1 MFQVGFGA
9 AVNLCYNQAM
19 GIQRQQ
25 DQEPNQP
32 KPERIVDTR
41 MDEENLAEQAEEI
54 SLRPL
59 TFQDYV
65 GQERLKKNLKL
76 AIDAVKKR
84 DDGTTLDH
92 VLLYGPPGL
101 GKTTMANII
110 AHEMGASLRVTSGP
124 AIERAGDLASI
135 LTNLQ
140 NGDVLF
146 IDEIHR
152 LRRAV
157 EEVLYSAM
165 EDYKL
170 DIVIGKGPA
179 ARSVRLDLPKF
190 TVVGATTRTGSLAG
204 PLRDRF
210 GLIHRLEYYKTAEIE
225 KIIDRTA
232 RILGTEIA
240 PEATKLLATRSR
252 LTPRIANRLTKRVR
266 DYAEVHGN
274 GFIDEK
280 LTRGAL
286 ELMEIDELGL
296 DPADRNMLELMLE
309 NYGDRPVGLTTI
321 AALTGDEAATVE
333 DYYEP
338 YMLQMGL
345 IERTPRGRAVTLK
358 AKEHLKKAKGD

>member
-1 MFQVGFGA
+1 VAIERVIDNVSHQDDTEEQVIE
-9 AVNLCYNQAM
+9 V
-19 GIQRQQ
+19 
-25 DQEPNQP
+25 
-32 KPERIVDTR
+32 
-41 MDEENLAEQAEEI
+41 
-54 SLRPL
+54 SLRP
-59 TFQDYV
+59 TSFQEYV
-65 GQERLKKNLKL
+65 GQERLKRNLKI

-84 DDGTTLDH
+84 ADGTSLDH

-101 GKTTMANII
+101 GKTTMANVI
-110 AHEMGASLRVTSGP
+110 AHELGANLRVTSGP

-140 NGDVLF
+140 DGDVLF

-157 EEVLYSAM
+157 EEILYSAM

-179 ARSVRLDLPKF
+179 ARSVRLDLPHF
-190 TVVGATTRTGSLAG
+190 TVIGATTRTGSLAG

-210 GLIHRLEYYKTAEIE
+210 GITHRLEYYKIPEIE
-225 KIIDRTA
+225 QIVSRTA
-232 RILGTEIA
+232 DILNTEIK
-240 PEATKLLATRSR
+240 PEATALLATRSR

-266 DYAEVHGN
+266 DFADVNGDGIIDAETA
-274 GFIDEK
+274 
-280 LTRGAL
+280 TRAL
-286 ELMEIDELGL
+286 ALLEIDDLGL

-321 AALTGDEAATVE
+321 AALTGDETTTIE

-338 YMLQMGL
+338 YL
-345 IERTPRGRAVTLK
+345 IQLGFIEKTPRGRRVTEK
-358 AKEHLKKAKGD
+358 AKRHLNALENTKRMGKQT

>member
-1 MFQVGFGA
+1 MEEPSEQQERLVDA
-9 AVNLCYNQAM
+9 ALNENH
-19 GIQRQQ
+19 
-25 DQEPNQP
+25 
-32 KPERIVDTR
+32 PE
-41 MDEENLAEQAEEI
+41 EEAEEVT
-54 SLRPL
+54 LRPL
-59 TFQDYV
+59 SFADYV

-210 GLIHRLEYYKTAEIE
+210 GLVHRLEYYKLPEIE
-225 KIIDRTA
+225 KIIARTA
-232 RILGTEIA
+232 KILGTEIT
-240 PEATKLLATRSR
+240 PEATALLATRSR

-274 GFIDEK
+274 GFITAD
-280 LTRGAL
+280 LAQGAL
-286 ELMEIDELGL
+286 DLMEIDELGL
-296 DPADRNMLELMLE
+296 DPADRNMLQLMLE
-309 NYGDRPVGLTTI
+309 NYDNRPVGLTTI
-321 AALTGDEAATVE
+321 AALTGDEAATIE

-338 YMLQMGL
+338 YMLQLGL
-345 IERTPRGRAVTLK
+345 ITRTPRGRAVTEK
-358 AKEHLKKAKGD
+358 ARKHLRK

>member
-1 MFQVGFGA
+1 
-9 AVNLCYNQAM
+9 M
-19 GIQRQQ
+19 GIERSTDTSVADQ
-25 DQEPNQP
+25 DQKTQH
-32 KPERIVDTR
+32 RLVDSSL
-41 MDEENLAEQAEEI
+41 DDNDLAEQNEEAT
-54 SLRPL
+54 LRPL
-59 TFQDYV
+59 TFSDYI
-65 GQERLKKNLKL
+65 GQERLKTNLKL

-101 GKTTMANII
+101 GKTTMANVI
-110 AHEMGASLRVTSGP
+110 AREMGANLRVTSGP

-157 EEVLYSAM
+157 EEILYSAM

-179 ARSVRLDLPKF
+179 ARSVRLDLPRF
-190 TVVGATTRTGSLAG
+190 TVIGATTRTGSLAG

-210 GLIHRLEYYKTAEIE
+210 GLIHRLEYYKIPEIE
-225 KIIDRTA
+225 RIISRTA
-232 RILGTEIA
+232 SLLGTGIA
-240 PEATKLLATRSR
+240 PEATNLLATRSR

-266 DYAEVHGN
+266 DYADVNGD
-274 GFIDEK
+274 GFIDVS
-280 LTRGAL
+280 LAQSAL
-286 ELMEIDELGL
+286 EMMEIDDLGL

-309 NYGDRPVGLTTI
+309 NYGNRPVGLNTI
-321 AALTGDEAATVE
+321 AALTGDEAATIE

-338 YMLQMGL
+338 YMLQLGL
-345 IERTPRGRAVTLK
+345 IERTPRGRAVTAK
-358 AKEHLKKAKGD
+358 AKAHLDKQSSTKKS